1 MTKEEILEN
10 NKLLAVFI
18 GGKYAHEMSPIAQ
31 THMNEREMWLPHHGI
46 VKFDT
51 IDIGRGHIL
60 EYHKSWD
67 WLVPVCNKIINEID
81 KPDFD
86 SDDVDEFFEY
96 TDAVQDNLM
105 ICDLLATYKAVV
117 EFIKWYNEES

>member
-10 NKLLAVFI
+10 NKL
-18 GGKYAHEMSPIAQ
+18 IAEF
-31 THMNEREMWLPHHGI
+31 MNLTPEGTKM
-46 VKFDT
+46 FDDPMYL
-51 IDIGRGHIL
+51 IDGTVTNLR
-60 EYHKSWD
+60 YHSSWD
-67 WLVPVCNKIINEID
+67 WLVQVCNKIINEID

-96 TDAVQDNLM
+96 TDTVQDNLM
-105 ICDLLATYKAVV
+105 ICDLFATYKAVV